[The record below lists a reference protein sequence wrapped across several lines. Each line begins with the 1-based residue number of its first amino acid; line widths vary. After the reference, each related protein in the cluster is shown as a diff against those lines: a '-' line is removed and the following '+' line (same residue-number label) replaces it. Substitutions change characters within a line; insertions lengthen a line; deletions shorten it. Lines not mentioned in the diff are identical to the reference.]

1 MTLSLLF
8 LATSFVLWPT
18 RARPRAV
25 PTGERVL
32 PLQGLDAAVP
42 HLLGLVVAALLAA
55 WDSSPVGLLVALGGG
70 LAAALVLRRMRSTA
84 AVREEDD
91 PELPLALTVASLL
104 LRAGAPPAAALAAA
118 TRSTGSAASAACENV
133 RRRIA
138 MGEHA
143 AAAWASLLVDPRLA
157 PVGRAA
163 MRASDSGAALARAW
177 ESSAYQAKADR
188 RLAAEVAARRVG
200 IRALAP
206 LGLCFLPSFVC
217 LGVIPIVIGLA
228 GDIL

>member
-1 MTLSLLF
+1 MI
-8 LATSFVLWPT
+8 
-18 RARPRAV
+18 
-25 PTGERVL
+25 
-32 PLQGLDAAVP
+32 
-42 HLLGLVVAALLAA
+42 
-55 WDSSPVGLLVALGGG
+55 VGLLV
-70 LAAALVLRRMRSTA
+70 LAAALVMWPGRRRTFARPAVAPGRQLSGLDAVIPQLLGVAVLALLVAWDHSPLGLLIAACGGVGAALILRRARSKGA
-84 AVREEDD
+84 LRDEVD
-91 PELPLALTVASLL
+91 PALPLALTVASLL
-104 LRAGAPPAAALAAA
+104 LRAGAPPSTALAGA
-118 TRSTGSAASAACENV
+118 TRTVGSTTAAECENV
-133 RRRIA
+133 HRRIA

-143 AAAWASLLVDPRLA
+143 SSAWAGLLGDPRLA

-177 ESSAYQAKADR
+177 ESTAQQAKADR
-188 RLAAEVAARRVG
+188 RLAAEIAARRVG

>member
-1 MTLSLLF
+1 MSATLVMIATVLL
-8 LATSFVLWPT
+8 LWPN
-18 RARPRAV
+18 ARLAYGAPKTARRRRL
-25 PTGERVL
+25 GD
-32 PLQGLDAAVP
+32 LDSVMP
-42 HLLGLVVAALLAA
+42 QVLGLAVAVLLAA
-55 WDSSPVGLLVALGGG
+55 WDSSPTGLVFAAGGG
-70 LAAALVLRRMRSTA
+70 AGATLLLRRARSRYA
-84 AVREEDD
+84 SQHESD
-91 PELPLALTVASLL
+91 PALPLALTVASLL
-104 LRAGAPPAAALAAA
+104 LRAGSPPPIALAAA
-118 TRSTGSAASAACENV
+118 TRAAGSSTAAACEQV
-133 RRRIA
+133 RRRVA

-143 AAAWASLLVDPRLA
+143 GHAWASLLTDPRLA

-177 ESSAYQAKADR
+177 ESTAHQAKADR
-188 RLAAEVAARRVG
+188 RLAAEIAARRVG